1 MDSET
6 IESYKIDVINQI
18 NKYRNNHGSKKL
30 INDPKIDNIAQKFA
44 KKLSKT
50 GILDYSSNEYKGQI
64 LGETVYKSENYFAPI
79 RLVKALYDEIKEY
92 NFKSKDPEPSNFS
105 QMVWKNTDYIGFGM
119 EKSSNGKYF
128 YVINYY
134 PTGNIDGEFKKNVFP
149 EGTKLISNKKEEEK
163 KNEFDNN
170 KNCKYTFNKVVKEYK
185 NNNNFD
191 EDFEEFNKKFEEFDI
206 DDDNE
211 EYEEEEE
218 DEKEIKQ
225 KNKKDMKNILSQLIN
240 NKKKEKS
247 QEENNN
253 KESYNNNQEIKSNS
267 DFNSFCLEA
276 VDSHNKFRKMH
287 HVPPLK
293 LNKDICIISENYAKT
308 LATKLKCLQHSDNE
322 YKGEP
327 LGENLFCC
335 WGMEVTGHGISKH
348 WYDEIKKYNFNG
360 DWQSGCGHFTQ
371 LVWKDTKEVGFGKW
385 KDKNG
390 KTYVVAN
397 YFPAGNYMGTFK
409 YNVLKA

>member
-79 RLVKALYDEIKEY
+79 RLVKTLYDEIKEY

-149 EGTKLISNKKEEEK
+149 EGTKFISNKKEEEK

-211 EYEEEEE
+211 EYEEEE

-247 QEENNN
+247 QEEDNN
-253 KESYNNNQEIKSNS
+253 KELYNNNQEIKSNS

-335 WGMEVTGHGISKH
+335 WGMEVTGHGISNH
-348 WYDEIKKYNFNG
+348 WYDEIKKY
-360 DWQSGCGHFTQ
+360 
-371 LVWKDTKEVGFGKW
+371 KK
-385 KDKNG
+385 
-390 KTYVVAN
+390 
-397 YFPAGNYMGTFK
+397 YFISINQK
-409 YNVLKA
+409 